1 MRPKARLL
9 AAALLCLATPLAAQA
24 PSANGTSA
32 GSLIGPAI
40 HVSDVARS
48 LKFYVEGLGL
58 KVGMEMG
65 PPQRHET
72 ILTFGGDPRQPGI
85 ILLSDKSATTPR
97 VISHG
102 TGFDRL
108 VLRMDDLVATAER
121 LRAAGFEPGPIRD
134 VAMGYRMMMAT
145 DPDGYKYELVEAPKG
160 Q

>member
-1 MRPKARLL
+1 MLGKGRLL
-9 AAALLCLATPLAAQA
+9 AAALLCLATPLVAQA
-24 PSANGTSA
+24 PAASGPSA

-72 ILTFGGDPRQPGI
+72 ILTFGGDPREPGI
-85 ILLSDKSATTPR
+85 ILLSDKSVTAPR

-102 TGFDRL
+102 NGFDRL
-108 VLRMDDLVATAER
+108 VLRMDDLAATRSR
-121 LRAAGFEPGPIRD
+121 LRAAGFDPGSIRD

-145 DPDGYKYELVEAPKG
+145 DPDGYRYELVEAPKG